1 MPSLDSTNHTLEEY
15 RKYLE
20 TLTYIKVS
28 PRLFR
33 AFGISD
39 IISQTLWEAYRRL
52 DQLREMDEEGKK
64 RYLRRMLINNLLDE
78 IRKDPPFGLVSLAE
92 VNHDAAAS
100 SCRLQDWLASEE
112 PSPSEQA
119 ASTEAALGLRLRLL
133 DAFSRLPDRQRE
145 ALILQR
151 YHGWKLKEIAEHMN
165 CTIKAVAGLHANGLK
180 NLKKLLSESE

>member
-1 MPSLDSTNHTLEEY
+1 MPGLDSTNRTLEEY

-33 AFGISD
+33 TFGISD
-39 IISQTLWEAYRRL
+39 IISQTLWEAYQRL
-52 DQLREMDEEGKK
+52 NQLREMDEEGKK

-78 IRKDPPFGLVSLAE
+78 IRKDPPVGIVSLAE
-92 VNHDAAAS
+92 VNQDAAAS

-119 ASTEAALGLRLRLL
+119 AFTEDAVRQRLRLL
-133 DAFSRLPDRQRE
+133 DAIARLPDRQRE

-151 YHGWKLKEIAEHMN
+151 YHGWKLKEIAEHMS
-165 CTIKAVAGLHANGLK
+165 CTINAVAGLHANGLK